1 MRSRGVAFVL
11 APLLAAAVAISPSP
25 LSGSTDPAGAATS
38 CHPIRTTP
46 SFRGDVPTAEEVLGF
61 PLGSQE
67 VTSAESNAYV
77 DAVDRASPRVVS
89 GTLGTSWQ
97 GRPLRFALVGK
108 PGNVTPQGLATI
120 RASARRLMDPTTPAA
135 EAASVAQ
142 KSPAIL
148 WLMGNVHGGEEAGTD
163 SELRILYELAD
174 RDDCAARQI
183 LDGALV
189 GIIPTQNPDGREADT
204 RENFY
209 RFDMNRD
216 WFARTQRETDTK
228 IDLLWQYPG
237 VLHVDAHEMGGFNDY
252 FFPPNADPIHH
263 EHTDFNV
270 DLTDNLYAPP
280 MAAEFNRQGIPFYQ
294 NAVFDFFAPVY
305 GDTTPSHLWG
315 SVGMTFEKSNAD
327 PISVRTYQHYVTQ
340 WVSLTTGA
348 LNKESILKRW
358 HGEWVKAVQQGRAG
372 QLEPNEVNDPGNV
385 VTMPVPTDPVRHYFL
400 LAGDPTKAT
409 ELQRLVRRLQQA
421 NVAVYRLT
429 APLSVPD
436 FKRYGRDSSGT
447 VLPPGT
453 YWIPM
458 AQQQKH
464 WIQAIL
470 GEDTYVPFPYFY
482 DVSGWNNALLLNLE
496 GGRSGA
502 QLSPVATRAPLLPEP
517 GAPTLPPD
525 LPSVAVYQLS
535 ATSQSALQSTG
546 WLRWLLEQRWHIP
559 YRLLSSS
566 DIAAGG
572 LAGVDV
578 LLVPNGP
585 ASTAYNALG
594 PAGRQAISDWVNRSG
609 RYVGWRRGG
618 AVLAAMLGIT
628 TAELTEPTSSVAGA
642 LLRVQA
648 DEASPL
654 DAGVG
659 PFNFVFY
666 DFDLVM
672 TSDDPADVPVR
683 FPDASSD
690 DFFISGFGEG
700 QEELG
705 GTAAVVDEP
714 VGSGRVIVFSTD
726 PNFRAWTE
734 GMQRFL
740 WNAILG
746 PDPVSGAAPA
756 AGSTSRADEEAAAR
770 AAARALVHLDS
781 PLRITVR
788 AGSARAA
795 ETLLRR
801 YGARYLTRHA
811 PGKVFFLIRNPRGL
825 ALEEHPF
832 ALRLADDL
840 QRSRVRVV
848 AFKGP

>member
-1 MRSRGVAFVL
+1 MRNRAVAFVL
-11 APLLAAAVAISPSP
+11 TSLLAAVMAGVPGP
-25 LSGSTDPAGAATS
+25 LSGGTDSAGAAPS

-89 GTLGTSWQ
+89 ETLGTSWQ

-108 PGNVTPQGLATI
+108 PGNVTPQGLARIQAT
-120 RASARRLMDPTTPAA
+120 ARKLMDPTTTTA
-135 EAASVAQ
+135 EAATLARRN
-142 KSPAIL
+142 PAIL
-148 WLMGNVHGGEEAGTD
+148 WLMGNVHGNEESGTD

-216 WFARTQRETDTK
+216 WFARTQREIDQQ

-237 VLHVDAHEMGGFNDY
+237 VLHVDAHEMGGSNDY
-252 FFPPNADPIHH
+252 FFPPNQDPIHH

-270 DLTDNLYAPP
+270 DLTDNLYGPA
-280 MAAEFNRQGIPFYQ
+280 MAAEFDRQSIPYFQ

-315 SVGMTFEKSNAD
+315 SVGMTFEKTNAD
-327 PISVRTYQHYVTQ
+327 PIAVRTYQHYVTQ

-348 LNKESILKRW
+348 LNKQSILRRW
-358 HGEWVKAVQQGRAG
+358 HGEWVKAYQQGVAG

-385 VTMPVPTDPVRHYFL
+385 VTRPVPTDPVRHYFL
-400 LAGDPTKAT
+400 PAGDPAKAT
-409 ELQRLVRRLQQA
+409 ELQRLVRRLQRA

-429 APLSVPD
+429 APLAVPD
-436 FKRYGRDSSGT
+436 FKEYGRDPAAT

-502 QLSPVATRAPLLPEP
+502 VLNPAATRVALLPDP
-517 GAPTLPPD
+517 AAPALPAD
-525 LPSVAVYQLS
+525 LPSVGVYQLS

-546 WLRWLLEQRWHIP
+546 WLRWLLERRWHVP
-559 YRLLSSS
+559 YRLLTSA

-572 LAGVDV
+572 LAEVDV

-585 ASTAYNALG
+585 ASSAFTALG
-594 PAGRQAISDWVNRSG
+594 PAGRQAIVDWVNGGG

-618 AVLAAMLGIT
+618 TVLAARLGIS
-628 TAELTEPTSSVAGA
+628 TAELSEPTSSVAGA

-648 DEASPL
+648 DEESPL

-746 PDPVSGAAPA
+746 ADPVLGAAAA
-756 AGSTSRADEEAAAR
+756 AGSASRADEEAAAR

-788 AGSARAA
+788 TGSARAA
-795 ETLLRR
+795 ETILRR
-801 YGARYLTRHA
+801 SDARYVTRHA

-832 ALRLADDL
+832 ALRLAEDL

>member
-1 MRSRGVAFVL
+1 MRSRAVAFVL
-11 APLLAAAVAISPSP
+11 APLLAAAVVISPSP
-25 LSGSTDPAGAATS
+25 LSGGTDSAQAAPS
-38 CHPIRTTP
+38 CHPIQTTP
-46 SFRGDVPTAEEVLGF
+46 SFRGEVPTSEEVLGF

-108 PGNVTPQGLATI
+108 PGNVTRAGLARI
-120 RASARRLMDPTTPAA
+120 RAAARGLMDPTTSAA
-135 EAASVAQ
+135 EAADLAR

-148 WLMGNVHGGEEAGTD
+148 WLMGNVHGGEESPTD

-209 RFDMNRD
+209 GFDMNRD
-216 WFARTQRETDTK
+216 WFARTQREINQQ

-237 VLHVDAHEMGGFNDY
+237 VLHVDAHEMGGSNDY
-252 FFPPNADPIHH
+252 FFPPNQDPIHH

-270 DLTDNLYAPP
+270 DLTDNLYGPA
-280 MAAEFNRQGIPFYQ
+280 MAAEFNRQGIPFFQ

-327 PISVRTYQHYVTQ
+327 PIAVRTYHHYVTQ

-348 LNKESILKRW
+348 LNKRSILERW
-358 HGEWVKAVQQGRAG
+358 HGEWVKAYQQGLAG

-400 LAGDPTKAT
+400 LAGDPAKAT
-409 ELQRLVRRLQQA
+409 ELQRLVRRLQRA

-436 FKRYGRDSSGT
+436 FKEYGRDPAAT
-447 VLPPGT
+447 ALPPGT

-502 QLSPVATRAPLLPEP
+502 VLNPAATLEPLLPEP
-517 GAPTLPPD
+517 TAPALPAD

-535 ATSQSALQSTG
+535 ATNQSAFQSTG

-559 YRLLSSS
+559 YRLVTSS
-566 DIAAGG
+566 DIAAGE

-585 ASTAYNALG
+585 ASSAFNALG
-594 PAGRQAISDWVNRSG
+594 PTGRQAIVDWVNGGG

-618 AVLAAMLGIT
+618 TVLAARLGIS
-628 TAELTEPTSSVAGA
+628 TAELSEPSSSVAGA

-648 DEASPL
+648 DEESPL

-672 TSDDPADVPVR
+672 TADDPSHVPVR
-683 FPDASSD
+683 FPDADSD

-734 GMQRFL
+734 GMQRHL

-746 PDPVSGAAPA
+746 PNPVAEPAAA
-756 AGSTSRADEEAAAR
+756 AGSAARADEEAEAA
-770 AAARALVHLDS
+770 AAARALVSLDS

-788 AGSARAA
+788 AGSARAVRI
-795 ETLLRR
+795 LLDRHDVR
-801 YGARYLTRHA
+801 YVTRQA
-811 PGKVFFLIRNPRGL
+811 PGRVFFLIRNPRGL
-825 ALEEHPF
+825 AIEEHPF
-832 ALRLADDL
+832 ALRLAEDL
-840 QRSRVRVV
+840 QRARVRVI

>member
-1 MRSRGVAFVL
+1 MRSRPVASVLTSLLFTAIAVVPGVVAANGPAANA
-11 APLLAAAVAISPSP
+11 APA
-25 LSGSTDPAGAATS
+25 
-38 CHPIRTTP
+38 CHPIQTPP
-46 SFRGDVPTAEEVLGF
+46 SFRGEVPTAEQVLGF
-61 PLGSQE
+61 SLGSQE

-77 DAVDRASPRVVS
+77 DAVDAASPRVVS

-97 GRPLRFALVGK
+97 GRQLRFALVGR
-108 PGNVTPQGLATI
+108 PGNVTPRGLAGI
-120 RASARRLMDPTTPAA
+120 REAARRLMDPATPAA
-135 EAASVAQ
+135 VAADLARRT
-142 KSPAIL
+142 PAIL
-148 WLMGNVHGGEEAGTD
+148 WLMGNVHGGEESGTD

-216 WFARTQRETDTK
+216 WFARTQREIDQQ

-237 VLHVDAHEMGGFNDY
+237 VLHVDAHEMGGSNDY
-252 FFPPNADPIHH
+252 FFPPNQDPIHH

-270 DLTDNLYAPP
+270 DLTDNLYGPA
-280 MAAEFNRQGIPFYQ
+280 MAAEFNRQGIPFFQ

-327 PISVRTYQHYVTQ
+327 PIAVRTYQHYVTQ

-358 HGEWVKAVQQGRAG
+358 HGEWVKAHQQGLSG

-385 VTMPVPTDPVRHYFL
+385 VTLPVPTDPVRHYFL
-400 LAGDPTKAT
+400 PAGDPAKAVD
-409 ELQRLVRRLQQA
+409 LQRLVRRLQRA

-436 FKRYGRDSSGT
+436 FKEYGRDPAAR
-447 VLPPGT
+447 VLPAGT

-496 GGRSGA
+496 GGRSGTE
-502 QLSPVATRAPLLPEP
+502 LNPVATRVPLLPEP
-517 GAPTLPPD
+517 AAPALPAD

-535 ATSQSALQSTG
+535 STSQSALQSTG
-546 WLRWLLEQRWHIP
+546 WLRWLLEQRWHLP
-559 YRLLSSS
+559 YRLLTSS

-585 ASTAYNALG
+585 ASSAFSALG
-594 PAGRQAISDWVNRSG
+594 STGRQAIVDWVNGGG

-618 AVLAAMLGIT
+618 TVLAARLGIT
-628 TAELTEPTSSVAGA
+628 TAELSEPTSSVAGA
-642 LLRVQA
+642 LLRVQV
-648 DEASPL
+648 DESSPL

-672 TSDDPADVPVR
+672 TSDEPANVPVR

-690 DFFISGFGEG
+690 DFFISGYGEG

-734 GMQRFL
+734 GMQDFL

-746 PDPVSGAAPA
+746 PDPVTEVAPA
-756 AGSTSRADEEAAAR
+756 AGSAARAEDEAAAR
-770 AAARALVHLDS
+770 AAARGLVGLES

-788 AGSARAA
+788 AENARATRA
-795 ETLLRR
+795 LLDR
-801 YGARYLTRHA
+801 YDARYMTRRA
-811 PGKVFFLIRNPRGL
+811 AGMVFFLVRNPRGL
-825 ALEEHPF
+825 PVEEHPF
-832 ALRLADDL
+832 ALRLARAL
-840 QRSRVRVV
+840 QRAGVSVI